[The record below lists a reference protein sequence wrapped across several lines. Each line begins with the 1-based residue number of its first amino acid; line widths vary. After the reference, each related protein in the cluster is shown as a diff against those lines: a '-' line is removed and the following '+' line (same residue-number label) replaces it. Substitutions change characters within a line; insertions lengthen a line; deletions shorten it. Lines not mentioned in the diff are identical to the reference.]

1 MRTLKEITDIGV
13 RALVDALGK
22 EDAQRFLA
30 QFRASSAATAGS
42 GEPGDPKE
50 LPPLTVE
57 ESHNTVR
64 DMHDP
69 MEQQH
74 LL

>member
-1 MRTLKEITDIGV
+1 MRSLKEVTDIGV

-30 QFRASSAATAGS
+30 QFRPRDGAPHGDVDADAA
-42 GEPGDPKE
+42 E
-50 LPPLTVE
+50 LPPMTLE
-57 ESHNTVR
+57 EAHEVIR

-69 MEQQH
+69 MDQQH
-74 LL
+74 ML